1 MASVTIKGQRGEIDA
16 ATVYPVEVFITRTGI
31 GRKAIAK
38 LRREG
43 MPVTPRTQGSGY
55 AT

>member
-1 MASVTIKGQRGEIDA
+1 MSRA
-16 ATVYPVEVFITRTGI
+16 GI

-43 MPVTPRTQGSGY
+43 MPVMKAGRRAFVDGTAFHEALRRRTE
-55 AT
+55 AAK